1 MSVTKNRSPA
11 SQTCHHIVSP
21 ISVNKIDK
29 ASDSWQTGY
38 KNLPK
43 IIFRSEPIYWISYH
57 IDHRRF
63 FQVIPEKL
71 IKPEFT
77 GRQCS
82 DIIRLG
88 PRRKSIHF
96 VLPFSII
103 LNRIGNNFEKS
114 KFSEFSVIYWISY
127 FVKFIQ
133 KWCFIIAIGG
143 LKFPLILLTKTM
155 SCINILL

>member
-1 MSVTKNRSPA
+1 MSVTQNWSPT

-21 ISVNKIDK
+21 TSVNNINE

-43 IIFRSEPIYWISYH
+43 IVLRSEPIDWISYH

-71 IKPEFT
+71 IKSEFA
-77 GRQCS
+77 GREW
-82 DIIRLG
+82 

-103 LNRIGNNFEKS
+103 LNRIGNKFKKS
-114 KFSEFSVIYWISY
+114 KFSKFFEFSIIYWISY

>member
-1 MSVTKNRSPA
+1 MWPQILTTMMLVTF
-11 SQTCHHIVSP
+11 
-21 ISVNKIDK
+21 
-29 ASDSWQTGY
+29 WQTGY

-43 IIFRSEPIYWISYH
+43 IVFRSEPIDWISYH

-63 FQVIPEKL
+63 FQVIPENWLSQSSPDANSRTTSFSGQKEKAFIL
-71 IKPEFT
+71 
-77 GRQCS
+77 C
-82 DIIRLG
+82 
-88 PRRKSIHF
+88 
-96 VLPFSII
+96 SII
-103 LNRIGNNFEKS
+103 LNRIGNNFKKS